1 MADALALSTDL
12 VVYAARAVRMIRHM
26 HDNPADTRVLSL
38 LDQHGAV
45 SVTGL
50 ARLDNCAQ
58 PTMSAAVSNLVKTG
72 LAAKQANPD
81 DARGTV
87 VTLTDAGRQE
97 LLDRRTA
104 FGATVLERLV
114 AAGHTEAELATA
126 VAVLRGLLGTDT
138 SGGNK

>member
-1 MADALALSTDL
+1 MPDPLELSTDL
-12 VVYAARAVRMIRHM
+12 VVYAARAVRMIRYV
-26 HDNPADTRVLSL
+26 HDIPADTRVLSL

-72 LAAKQANPD
+72 LAAKQPNPH
-81 DARGTV
+81 DARGSV

-97 LLDRRTA
+97 LVDRRSA
-104 FGATVLERLV
+104 FGATVLEHLV

-126 VAVLRGLLGTDT
+126 VALLRDLLGTT
-138 SGGNK
+138 SEGNK